1 MAKLGEAYVRIRADL
16 GPFAKDLDK
25 GLKTITDKFE
35 RSLNRK
41 FGQAIGKDMGS
52 GVRDGLR
59 ESSIGINAELDKGL
73 NVPANNRR
81 RGRKAGQD
89 FGDGYGDGIF
99 GTIKRVSGLFITALE
114 DGFSSLPPQV
124 KGVVGAALV
133 AAIVPA
139 GAFLSAA
146 VGAAVI
152 AGTVGIGVAL
162 ATQFTEVENEWGT
175 FVTRLRERAVK
186 EAEPFAGQTI
196 AALDLFDKKLDELDP
211 KISSLFS
218 NASRYVEPFA
228 RGAAAAVDG
237 FVTGLDRGIAN
248 ADFSRL
254 SGVIET
260 GLGDIGVQL
269 GETFETLLSNP
280 DLSVSLE
287 DLLQVVEDLVYV
299 GGEFLNWT
307 VSAYSTLKDIGQVV
321 GGVADGFGDFAKV
334 LASLTQGADEDGF
347 AELENSW
354 NELLNHFGAGDE
366 VRIGMRRI
374 DNTQREW
381 NDTTS
386 ATIKLTKEQE
396 KALAE
401 LNKQLAAELRLTNDV
416 IGTQIDYQAAIDQTT
431 ADLKE
436 NGRTLDIRNEK
447 GRENATNVQREIN
460 SLRDQITAQLESGKL
475 TEDQARTFYNNEIAR
490 IRARFNGNKTVLA
503 QFDELFGKL
512 TTLNGIPPVQNKVGP
527 LAAALGPLLTALG
540 QVQARLNSIRQTSLP
555 SYSNKSGVGP
565 GQQKYAEGGFITEPT
580 NALMGENYRE
590 EVVLPLTN
598 TRRSMQLLSRSPL
611 AGMLGG
617 SSNVAVYIGNEQ
629 LATRQFK
636 VAQGVNRQAA
646 RTLSQTP
653 RMV

>member
-41 FGQAIGKDMGS
+41 FGQAVGKDMGS

-59 ESSIGINAELDKGL
+59 ESSIGINKELDKGL
-73 NVPANNRR
+73 NIPANNRR

-133 AAIVPA
+133 AAIIPA

-146 VGAAVI
+146 VGAALI

-162 ATQFTEVENEWGT
+162 ASQFTEVENEWGT
-175 FVTRLRERAVK
+175 FVIRLRERALK
-186 EAEPFAGQTI
+186 EAEPFAGETI
-196 AALDLFDKKLDELDP
+196 AALDLFDQKLDELDP
-211 KISSLFS
+211 KLSNLFS
-218 NASRYVEPFA
+218 NASKYVEPFA
-228 RGAAAAVDG
+228 RGIAGAVDG
-237 FVTGLDRGIAN
+237 LVSGLDQGFQDAEFTQL
-248 ADFSRL
+248 A
-254 SGVIET
+254 GAIET
-260 GLGDIGVQL
+260 GLSDIGVQL
-269 GETFETLLSNP
+269 GETFDTILSNP
-280 DLSVSLE
+280 DLDIALT

-307 VSAYSTLKDIGQVV
+307 VTAYRDLKLVGEAAGEVWTVLRDIA
-321 GGVADGFGDFAKV
+321 GVIAG
-334 LASLTQGADEDGF
+334 LTQGNDEDGF
-347 AELENSW
+347 SELSSSW
-354 NELLNHFGAGDE
+354 DDLVSHFGGGDE
-366 VRIGMRRI
+366 IRHGVQRI
-374 DNTQREW
+374 DMAQRAW
-381 NDTTS
+381 NNTTS
-386 ATIKLTKEQE
+386 VTISATEEQE
-396 KALAE
+396 KALKE
-401 LNKQLAAELRLTNDV
+401 LNKQIAAELKLTNDV

-436 NGRTLDIRNEK
+436 NGRTLQLRDEK
-447 GRENATNVQREIN
+447 GRENAENVQREIN
-460 SLRDQITAQLESGKL
+460 ALRQQVQAQLEDGKL
-475 TEDQARTFYNNEIAR
+475 TEAQAQTFYDKEITR
-490 IRARFNGNKTVLA
+490 IRNRFKGNKELLG

-512 TTLNGIPPVQNKVGP
+512 TTLSGIPPVPNKLGP
-527 LAAALGPLLTALG
+527 IASALGPLIAALTT
-540 QVQARLNSIRQTSLP
+540 VQNKLNSIRQTSLP

-580 NALMGENYRE
+580 NAIMGENYRE

-598 TRRSMQLLSRSPL
+598 TRRSMQLLGQSPL
-611 AGMLGG
+611 AGLLGG
-617 SSNVAVYIGNEQ
+617 GTNVAVYIGNEQ
-629 LATRQFK
+629 LAARQYK